1 MIGWLF
7 RLKEKY
13 LRHGLAKYEEQ
24 TGTKLELEKSGIPPI
39 RYWLYNRKG
48 DCWGRV
54 RFPDGTVKW
63 VRYRSGGLF
72 ASKDPLTFYNA

>member
-1 MIGWLF
+1 MFGWLF

-13 LRHGLAKYEEQ
+13 LRAALDKFEQ
-24 TGTKLELEKSGIPPI
+24 ETGTKLEIEKAGIPPF
-39 RYWLYNRKG
+39 RYWLFNRKG

-63 VRYRSGGLF
+63 VRYRDSLF
-72 ASKDPLTFYNA
+72 AKTPLTFFNA

>member
-13 LRHGLAKYEEQ
+13 LRHALDKHAAE
-24 TGTKLELEKSGIPPI
+24 TGEVLELEKSGIPPL
-39 RYWLYNRKG
+39 RFWLRNRKG

-54 RFPDGTVKW
+54 RSPDGRVRW
-63 VRYRSGGLF
+63 VRYRGGMF
-72 ASKDPLTFYNA
+72 SAKSPLTFYDA